1 MRISEFTEKYIL
13 SFIEVPNSPNLF
25 IYRLNL
31 INKADHQLNPEHT
44 KEWCYSKRK
53 LAEDISNPY
62 QMGPFSSEED
72 LRESAQRLLVESL
85 FWSLGITDFYPLD
98 KKNSLN
104 FLFE

>member
-44 KEWCYSKRK
+44 KEW
-53 LAEDISNPY
+53 
-62 QMGPFSSEED
+62 
-72 LRESAQRLLVESL
+72 
-85 FWSLGITDFYPLD
+85 
-98 KKNSLN
+98 
-104 FLFE
+104 